1 MLYLRKSLGRLAD
14 VCSADVGR
22 AAMMGVR
29 VLEYAESY
37 RLEATDGRRLL
48 IVRGPNDGG
57 DGQKASIGW
66 LNTLLEDA
74 PDGTFDGLVPAK
86 EWSAAFRSAKENPV
100 GLVMGDKQFSFG
112 FGQQTL
118 RGSLVEG
125 RYPDV
130 NVVLPRKGAPLT
142 IRVDARLLASLL
154 MSMAAVRSD
163 GDQWVD
169 LHFYGSKTPM
179 GLSWQDG
186 NGMTADAILMPLI
199 DNVKAMDPKKAAPQ
213 VEHHE
218 PEDEDDKSPD
228 DTGEGV

>member
-22 AAMMGVR
+22 ASMMGVR

-57 DGQKASIGW
+57 DGRNESIGW
-66 LNTLLEDA
+66 LHALLEDA
-74 PDGTFDGLVPAK
+74 PDGTFDGLIPAK
-86 EWSAAFRSAKENPV
+86 EWSAAFRSAKANPV

-130 NVVLPRKGAPLT
+130 RAVLPRKAAPVA

-179 GLSWQDG
+179 GLSWRDA

-199 DNVKAMDPKKAAPQ
+199 PDAKAMDPKKATQQ

-218 PEDEDDKSPD
+218 PEDEDDELED
-228 DTGEGV
+228 GDEAV